1 MGEAWTTNLSVREV
15 VPLIDVQVGLC
26 WKGLSVECPYFR
38 VVVLILLLGGAKLRY
53 RKCRNIEK
61 LWTAHSTD
69 PEFRTEPMYSEF

>member
-1 MGEAWTTNLSVREV
+1 MSVREV

>member
-1 MGEAWTTNLSVREV
+1 MLERVIGGMSLFQGGGVDLT
-15 VPLIDVQVGLC
+15 VG
-26 WKGLSVECPYFR
+26 GQSS
-38 VVVLILLLGGAKLRY
+38 ARY